1 MEEAGAVFVSTFY
14 LDTEVACFDDNNIR
28 AQFQEFINAVSV
40 SGKILLFPT
49 YYIELFSKTLFLL
62 NFSEIKTIII

>member
-14 LDTEVACFDDNNIR
+14 LDTEVACFDDNNIG

-49 YYIELFSKTLFLL
+49 Y
-62 NFSEIKTIII
+62 